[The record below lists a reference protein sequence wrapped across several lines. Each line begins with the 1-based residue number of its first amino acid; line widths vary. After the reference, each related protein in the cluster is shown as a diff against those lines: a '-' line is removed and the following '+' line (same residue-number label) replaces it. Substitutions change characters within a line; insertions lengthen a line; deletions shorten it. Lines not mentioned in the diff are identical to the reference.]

1 MNKYVLAA
9 ALAFSFFAAQ
19 VRAQDARTIAAASAA
34 DTVDDE
40 CKQLYANGRLSSR
53 TALNDCFNQRE
64 RPIWARYYPGSLP
77 LFDEFARRRHEL
89 ATMVDSG
96 QISPDLFEK
105 HIGDLEDWWLRYGMG
120 RIPASQ
126 KTTRLNSESAETGRQ
141 LLGGLAAIL
150 GVATRHPAAGLNAG
164 AAIMGEPPPVNT
176 NQPIPA
182 RTQAYQG
189 RIDGEYRGWDGDTIY
204 KLMDG
209 HIIQQA
215 DYHYHYHYA
224 YSPEVVI
231 YKVSNTGYKIHVEG
245 DSDQDIGIR
254 ILK

>member
-1 MNKYVLAA
+1 
-9 ALAFSFFAAQ
+9 
-19 VRAQDARTIAAASAA
+19 
-34 DTVDDE
+34 
-40 CKQLYANGRLSSR
+40 
-53 TALNDCFNQRE
+53 
-64 RPIWARYYPGSLP
+64 
-77 LFDEFARRRHEL
+77 
-89 ATMVDSG
+89 
-96 QISPDLFEK
+96 
-105 HIGDLEDWWLRYGMG
+105 
-120 RIPASQ
+120 
-126 KTTRLNSESAETGRQ
+126 
-141 LLGGLAAIL
+141 
-150 GVATRHPAAGLNAG
+150 
-164 AAIMGEPPPVNT
+164 MGEPPPVNT